1 MYILTGA
8 ALVHRISVKLWR
20 QKWRLN
26 KCRVNWHLII
36 KLKKISSVKQPLLKL
51 LFSPISFQLTAVP
64 LQCWAQCE
72 DQEGKKK
79 KVSMMLLVR
88 QMFHEQS
95 HESCNS
101 SVAVL
106 QNQYSALIKGTTYTR
121 QRSYSCSVLIPFTL
135 STALCTHL
143 YSCTLNNSVNIIT

>member
-51 LFSPISFQLTAVP
+51 LFSSISFQLTAVP

-79 KVSMMLLVR
+79 K
-88 QMFHEQS
+88 
-95 HESCNS
+95 
-101 SVAVL
+101 SVLDVTSPPDVPWTVTWKL
-106 QNQYSALIKGTTYTR
+106 QLICRSPALIKGTTYTR